1 MTCPGGRVTGHSY
14 GARGM
19 SYRHI
24 YLGLGLVAVAAIA
37 FGIAFATE
45 GDEIL
50 LPGPVESVAP
60 EPGHLVPPQTSIE
73 IDLEVGYVA
82 QIYVDNWL
90 VSDATFVEGTGVY
103 RWTPSPT
110 NPTISEWTSGEHTI
124 RVVYDTVN
132 GLPDP
137 GDYSWTFRVG

>member
-1 MTCPGGRVTGHSY
+1 
-14 GARGM
+14 M

-82 QIYVDNWL
+82 EIYVDNWL
-90 VSDATFVEGTGVY
+90 VSDATYVEGTGVY

-110 NPTISEWTSGEHTI
+110 NPTINEWTSGEHTI

-137 GDYSWTFRVG
+137 GDFSWTFRVG

>member
-1 MTCPGGRVTGHSY
+1 
-14 GARGM
+14 M

>member
-1 MTCPGGRVTGHSY
+1 
-14 GARGM
+14 M

-45 GDEIL
+45 GDEIQ

-82 QIYVDNWL
+82 EIYVDNWL
-90 VSDATFVEGTGVY
+90 VSDATYVEGTGVY

-110 NPTISEWTSGEHTI
+110 NPTINEWTSGEHTI

-137 GDYSWTFRVG
+137 GDFSWTFRVG

>member
-1 MTCPGGRVTGHSY
+1 
-14 GARGM
+14 M

-50 LPGPVESVAP
+50 LPGPVESVDP

-82 QIYVDNWL
+82 EIYVDNWL
-90 VSDATFVEGTGVY
+90 VSDATYVEGTGVY

-137 GDYSWTFRVG
+137 GDFSWTFRVG